1 MSETVATQLSEL
13 LNSGASYGA
22 NDVVL
27 ANCAVALAYLS
38 AYAASPDQMVTLFDT
53 FQGANPISV
62 GIKFGVLTNGN
73 ETIDKAKMAL

>member
-1 MSETVATQLSEL
+1 MSENVATQLSEL
-13 LNSGASYGA
+13 LNSGDSYGA

-53 FQGANPISV
+53 F
-62 GIKFGVLTNGN
+62 
-73 ETIDKAKMAL
+73 